1 MFTEKQNR
9 NKILTI
15 RECFVKSMQDVII
28 SYSTE
33 EVLQLKDVSY
43 TLNVNYCKAL
53 LLFILLETISVTE
66 F

>member
-1 MFTEKQNR
+1 
-9 NKILTI
+9 
-15 RECFVKSMQDVII
+15 MQDVII